1 MTRTQNSRTMR
12 ASSPIRRKLLI
23 VAAAAT
29 LAPAAALAQSS
40 GQPIRIVVPYTPGGT
55 GEMMARLVAEK
66 MTTSMGRP
74 VVVDNRPGGGTTI
87 GAAVVARAPADGH
100 AIFMNASSFLINS
113 QLMEKLP
120 YDPVKDFVP
129 VTYAAANPHVLV
141 VSPSL
146 GISTMK
152 EFMALV
158 KDKGS
163 EMSYGS
169 FGNGSSGHLAFELL
183 KSAYRFPMQHVPYK
197 GAAQAMTDVMAGQ
210 IQAML
215 ADLPAS
221 FPHIQSGKLVALGVA
236 SKERA
241 EIAKSIP
248 TLTEAGGIE
257 FESGSWFGFLLKTG
271 TPPEVAKQLHSEIV
285 KALSDND
292 LKQQLRSRG
301 METFGTS
308 EQEFARF
315 MERES
320 ARFAEAI
327 RISGAKIE

>member
-1 MTRTQNSRTMR
+1 
-12 ASSPIRRKLLI
+12 
-23 VAAAAT
+23 
-29 LAPAAALAQSS
+29 
-40 GQPIRIVVPYTPGGT
+40 
-55 GEMMARLVAEK
+55 MMARLVAEK

-100 AIFMNASSFLINS
+100 AIFMNASSFLINA

-120 YDPVKDFVP
+120 YDPVKDFAP

-146 GISTMK
+146 GVRTMK

-158 KDKGS
+158 KDKGA

-183 KSAYRFPMQHVPYK
+183 KSAYGFQMQHVPYK

-241 EIAKSIP
+241 DIVQSIP

-257 FESGSWFGFLLKTG
+257 FESGSWFGFLLRAG
-271 TPPEVAKQLHSEIV
+271 TPPDISKQLHSEIV
-285 KALSDND
+285 KALADKD

-308 EQEFARF
+308 EEEFAKF